1 MISAK
6 LFQKKLFDW
15 YHSNPRDLPWIGEAN
30 LYRIWVSEIML
41 QQTRAETVIPF
52 YKKFIEEVPDI
63 DTLAKLS
70 DQKLMQLW
78 QGLGF
83 YRRAQNLKAAAQDIV
98 KQHNSTFPRQYHEI
112 IRLKGI
118 GHYTASAIASFG
130 FSLAF
135 AAVDGNVYRILS
147 RLFMIDRAFTSLTEQ
162 QFYRDL
168 AQSLIDPKK
177 PAVFNQAMMNLGAT
191 VCTPKSPS
199 CESCPF
205 IANCLSYHRG
215 TVSVY
220 PPQKD
225 KISLKKR
232 FFHFILVQNSKGG
245 LAIEQRKA
253 KDIWNQLFQFP
264 MVETGKKNPKEA
276 ELSKLFTKKYPD
288 LSLKS
293 LQLISSSEQKLSHQ
307 HIQAFFYLGRPNSS
321 QTKICKAFHYVLP
334 KNLKN
339 FAFPNIIV
347 VFCREYVNSKTE

>member
-1 MISAK
+1 
-6 LFQKKLFDW
+6 
-15 YHSNPRDLPWIGEAN
+15 
-30 LYRIWVSEIML
+30 
-41 QQTRAETVIPF
+41 
-52 YKKFIEEVPDI
+52 
-63 DTLAKLS
+63 
-70 DQKLMQLW
+70 
-78 QGLGF
+78 
-83 YRRAQNLKAAAQDIV
+83 
-98 KQHNSTFPRQYHEI
+98 
-112 IRLKGI
+112 
-118 GHYTASAIASFG
+118 
-130 FSLAF
+130 
-135 AAVDGNVYRILS
+135 
-147 RLFMIDRAFTSLTEQ
+147 MIDRAFTSLTEQ

-168 AQSLIDPKK
+168 AQSLIDPKN

-191 VCTPKSPS
+191 VCTPKSPG

-264 MVETGKKNPKEA
+264 MVETGKINPKEA

-307 HIQAFFYLGRPNSS
+307 HIQAFFYLGRPNPS